1 MDVDQGYCIVIVVN
15 ESIFTEPDQNE
26 RAKTIAHRIKQ
37 LMALRNITRAQLA
50 DAVGISYS
58 SLCTILR
65 GTPTINIYLMERLAN
80 ELNVTWGD
88 LVDTDQEIA
97 TQFTDYS
104 QVDSGLWEI
113 YENLTNGSE
122 GLEQVKRYFTPEY
135 RLTYLRE
142 QTQSYVEELAAIT
155 LEEEFTLNSTTQQ
168 FSSVL
173 PINAFITGPN
183 SLTVIAES
191 MLSRKF
197 QYSTQFISSLTLDHY
212 TLAHTWEKMR
222 NAKVPLLITS
232 KQIGAISRT
241 DKRHIS

>member
-1 MDVDQGYCIVIVVN
+1 MN
-15 ESIFTEPDQNE
+15 ESIFAVPDQNE
-26 RAKTIAHRIKQ
+26 RGRAIAHRIKR
-37 LMALRNITRAQLA
+37 LMALRHITRAQLA

-65 GTPTINIYLMERLAN
+65 GTPTINIYLMEQLAN

-97 TQFTDYS
+97 IQFTDYS
-104 QVDSGLWEI
+104 QVDSGLWKI
-113 YENLTNGSE
+113 YENLTNGNE
-122 GLEQVKRYFTPEY
+122 GLEQVKHYFTPEY

-142 QTQSYVEELAAIT
+142 QAQSYTGELAVIT
-155 LEEEFTLNSTTQQ
+155 LEEEFTINSATQQ

-173 PINAFITGPN
+173 PINAFITGPD

-197 QYSTQFISSLTLDHY
+197 QYSTQFLSTLTLDHY

-222 NAKVPLLITS
+222 SAKVPLLITR
-232 KQIGAISRT
+232 KQIGAISRA